1 MRLNQ
6 PVTDVETLLTE
17 GEFIYSRTDLHGRIV
32 ELNDAFARISAFTRE
47 EMMGQPHNLVR
58 HPDMPP
64 EAFEDMWRDLK
75 AGLPWRGLVKNRR
88 KDGGYYW
95 VIANASPVREEGQVV
110 GYQSVRGRPERE
122 EIAAAAAAYRRIRQ
136 GDHSLRIEHGRVMPA
151 HSVKFELLSWMQHG
165 RRQTGLIGLAMMLMG
180 AILIAHAFAPTLL
193 PSLAL
198 HVLGGVSVAM
208 GLWFLFFF
216 RVCFARD
223 IGKAHDYLGGI
234 LGSGDLRTRICS
246 ERTDMVGTITRQ
258 ADQLAAWIQSTLQG
272 VKDIAL
278 AVKNSSGEVAQ
289 SVVTLNE
296 SAQAQ
301 SDATSAAAAGIEQI
315 TVSIGE
321 VASSAEKTRAAAEA
335 AAHASENGTQLADQA
350 CTMILELADTVKHSA
365 AQVERLGE
373 QSKEISRITGTIRE
387 IAEQTN
393 LLALN
398 AAIEAA
404 RAGEQG
410 RGFAV
415 VADEVRKLA
424 ERSAKATEEISQ
436 MITAV
441 QEETAKAVSS
451 MRSGAEQVESGV
463 HYVENAKDALQE
475 INQQMGHMLVMVSN
489 ISNST
494 GEQQAAMTQMAQNVE
509 QVAQMTDQNLSL
521 ASNTSSTAKDLHALT
536 ERMQKS
542 VGQFAV

>member
-6 PVTDVETLLTE
+6 PVTDVETLLPE

-32 ELNDAFARISAFTRE
+32 ELNDAFAKISAFPRE
-47 EMMGQPHNLVR
+47 EMLGQPHNLVR

-88 KDGGYYW
+88 KDGGFYW
-95 VIANASPVREEGQVV
+95 VIANASPVREDGQVV
-110 GYQSVRGRPERE
+110 GYQSVRGRPKRE

-136 GDHSLRIEHGRVMPA
+136 GDHSLRVEHGQVMPA
-151 HSVKFELLSWMQHG
+151 HSLKFGLLSWMKNG
-165 RRQTGLIGLAMMLMG
+165 RQQTGLIGLAIILMG
-180 AILIAHAFAPTLL
+180 AILIAHAFTPGLL
-193 PSLAL
+193 PPLAL
-198 HVLGGVSVAM
+198 HVLGGISVAI

-216 RVCFARD
+216 RTWLIRD
-223 IGKAHDYLGGI
+223 MGKAHDYLGGI
-234 LGSGDLRTRICS
+234 LSSGDLRTRICS
-246 ERTDMVGTITRQ
+246 ERTDMVGTITRET
-258 ADQLAAWIQSTLQG
+258 DQLATWIQSTLQG
-272 VKDIAL
+272 IKDIAL

-321 VASSAEKTRAAAEA
+321 VASSAEKTREAAEA

-350 CTMILELADTVKHSA
+350 CTTILELADTVKHSA

-373 QSKEISRITGTIRE
+373 QSKEISRITGAIRE

-441 QEETAKAVSS
+441 QEETAKAVSG
-451 MRSGAEQVESGV
+451 MRAGAEQVESGV

-475 INQQMGHMLVMVSN
+475 INKQMEHMLEMVSN

-494 GEQQAAMTQMAQNVE
+494 GEQQVAMTQMAQNVE

-521 ASNTSSTAKDLHALT
+521 ASNTNSTAKDLHALT
-536 ERMQKS
+536 ERMRKS